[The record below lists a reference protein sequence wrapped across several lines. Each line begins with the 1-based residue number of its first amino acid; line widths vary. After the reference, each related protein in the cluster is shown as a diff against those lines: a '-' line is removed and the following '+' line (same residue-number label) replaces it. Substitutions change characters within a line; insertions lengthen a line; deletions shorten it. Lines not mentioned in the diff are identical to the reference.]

1 MSLGL
6 RREWSESDRGAAW
19 RGAPS
24 APWTEREPACCVL
37 LGVGTVGTAV
47 LQRWDRLRSQP
58 GFVGLRLVGG
68 GGLASQRPRRRWISG
83 G

>member
-37 LGVGTVGTAV
+37 LGEGTGGTAV
-47 LQRWDRLRSQP
+47 L
-58 GFVGLRLVGG
+58 
-68 GGLASQRPRRRWISG
+68 PRIT
-83 G
+83 